1 MLNTGFHYV
10 IVGAGCAGLQ
20 LALALAEETQTTNK
34 KIALIDKRRPSEND
48 KTWSFW
54 EAGVGKWDSLLSS
67 SYSYAFF
74 KAPNTKLKL
83 KLNPYTYKS
92 LNAAD
97 FYNYSFEKLKAY
109 PHVIFIEEEVVGI
122 QENRK
127 KAIVTT
133 ALGSYRCSHVFDSRI
148 PAAFYNQNRYLKIQ
162 QHFKGIRVKTKN
174 PIFNTQAF
182 TMMDYRLSY
191 PDSTSFMYVLPYS
204 PNEALIEFTF
214 FSPFTVKE
222 SVYDQYNKD
231 YLKNY
236 LNTTDFE
243 ILETETGN
251 IPMSNY
257 PFHKHHTSRITKIGT
272 GGGWVKPSSGY
283 SFKNTEK
290 KVKHIIKNIQ
300 KDRLPS
306 YGLYSKK
313 YNFYDTIFLKVLHDN
328 NHLGPWLFTQFYTKN
343 SVLTMFRFLDE
354 ESRFK
359 EEFKIMR
366 SLFSWAFIKAFF
378 QTRF

>member
-1 MLNTGFHYV
+1 MLNTGFHYT

-20 LALALAEETQTTNK
+20 LAMALAEKTQATNK
-34 KIALIDKRRPSEND
+34 KIALIDKRRPSKND

-54 EAGVGKWDSLLSS
+54 EAGAGKWDSILSS

-74 KAPNTKLKL
+74 KAPNTELKL

-92 LNAAD
+92 LKAAD
-97 FYNYSFEKLKAY
+97 FYTYSFEKLKAY
-109 PHVIFIEEEVVGI
+109 AHVIFIEEEVVRI

-127 KAIVTT
+127 EAIVTT

-174 PIFNTQAF
+174 PVFNTQAF
-182 TMMDYRLSY
+182 TMMDYRFSY

-222 SVYDQYNKD
+222 SVYDQYNKN

-257 PFHKHHTSRITKIGT
+257 PFHKHHTNRITKIGT

-290 KVKHIIKNIQ
+290 KVKQIIKNIEE
-300 KDRLPS
+300 DRLTS

-313 YNFYDTIFLKVLHDN
+313 YNFYDTIFLKVLQDN
-328 NHLGPWLFTQFYTKN
+328 NHLGPWLFTKFYSKN
-343 SVLTMFRFLDE
+343 SVPTMFRFLDE